1 MSKRGLGRGLGALLG
16 DAGTSDVTT
25 HTTTAVA
32 AAPAGSAA
40 AGAAA
45 GAAAAREGL
54 PRIPVARI
62 RPNPFQPRTTFAPE
76 ALAELQASIASFGV
90 LVPIIVRERPDGY
103 ELIAGER
110 RWRAAQAA
118 GLETIPAIVR
128 SADDRESLEVAII
141 ENLQRENLDPLEEA
155 MGFAHLMEAHG
166 FTQEQVAQRL
176 GRSRPAIAN
185 ALRLLSLPDSVKQL
199 VRDGKL
205 TAAHA
210 RTVLSFPPERRETM
224 ARRAADEQLSVRALE
239 RLAQDGA
246 PKRARAGTAASASGA
261 NDEYVE
267 RLRYRYATQVRVLA
281 QERGGTIELRYADP
295 ADLLRIVDL
304 LLGEQP

>member
-16 DAGTSDVTT
+16 EGGTADVTT
-25 HTTTAVA
+25 HTTTA
-32 AAPAGSAA
+32 
-40 AGAAA
+40 
-45 GAAAAREGL
+45 AARPGGL
-54 PRIPVARI
+54 PQIPVARI

-76 ALAELQASIASFGV
+76 ALAELQASIASLGV
-90 LVPIIVRERPDGY
+90 LVPIIVRERGDGY

-155 MGFAHLMEAHG
+155 MGFQHLMEAHE

-185 ALRLLSLPDSVKQL
+185 ALRLLSLPDAVKQL
-199 VRDGKL
+199 VRDRKL
-205 TAAHA
+205 SAAHA
-210 RTVLSFPPERRETM
+210 RTVLAFAPERRETM
-224 ARRAADEQLSVRALE
+224 ARRAADEGLSVRALE
-239 RLAQDGA
+239 RLAQSAG
-246 PKRARAGTAASASGA
+246 PKRARANAAPRDA

-281 QERGGTIELRYADP
+281 QQRGGTIELRYADP

-304 LLGEQP
+304 LLGESS

>member
-16 DAGTSDVTT
+16 EAGTSDVTS

-32 AAPAGSAA
+32 P
-40 AGAAA
+40 
-45 GAAAAREGL
+45 AAAAPNQAAL
-54 PRIPVARI
+54 PQIPVARI
-62 RPNPFQPRTTFAPE
+62 RANPFQPRTTFAPE
-76 ALAELQASIASFGV
+76 ALAELRDSIATFGV
-90 LVPIIVRERPDGY
+90 LVPIIVRERPDGF

-128 SADDRESLEVAII
+128 AADDRESLEVAII

-166 FTQEQVAQRL
+166 FTQERVAQRL

-205 TAAHA
+205 SAAHA
-210 RTVLSFPPERRETM
+210 RTVLSFPLERREAM

-239 RLAQDGA
+239 RLAQDA
-246 PKRARAGTAASASGA
+246 SPKRARAGATARDT

>member
-16 DAGTSDVTT
+16 EAGTSDVTT
-25 HTTTAVA
+25 HTTTA
-32 AAPAGSAA
+32 APAGGA
-40 AGAAA
+40 AGPS
-45 GAAAAREGL
+45 GAAPREGL
-54 PRIPVARI
+54 PQIPVASI
-62 RPNPFQPRTTFAPE
+62 RANPFQPRTTFAPE
-76 ALAELQASIASFGV
+76 GLEELRASIATFGV
-90 LVPIIVRERPDGY
+90 LVPVIVRERPDGY

-128 SADDRESLEVAII
+128 AADDRESLEVAII

-155 MGFAHLMEAHG
+155 MGVQHLMEAHD

-205 TAAHA
+205 SAAHA
-210 RTVLSFPPERRETM
+210 RTVLSFPPERREAM

-239 RLAQDGA
+239 RLAQDAA
-246 PKRARAGTAASASGA
+246 PKRARASATARDA

>member
-16 DAGTSDVTT
+16 EAGTSDVTT
-25 HTTTAVA
+25 HTTTAA
-32 AAPAGSAA
+32 PTGGAAGPGPAAP
-40 AGAAA
+40 
-45 GAAAAREGL
+45 RESL
-54 PRIPVARI
+54 PQIPVGSI
-62 RPNPFQPRTTFAPE
+62 RANPFQPRTTFAPE
-76 ALAELQASIASFGV
+76 GLEELRASIATFGV
-90 LVPIIVRERPDGY
+90 LVPVIVRERPDGY

-128 SADDRESLEVAII
+128 AADDRESLEVAII

-155 MGFAHLMEAHG
+155 MGVQHLMEAHD

-176 GRSRPAIAN
+176 GRSRSAIAN

-205 TAAHA
+205 SAAHA
-210 RTVLSFPPERRETM
+210 RTVLSFPPERREAM
-224 ARRAADEQLSVRALE
+224 ARRAADEAAL
-239 RLAQDGA
+239 GA
-246 PKRARAGTAASASGA
+246 RARAARARCRAQARASATARDA